1 MKIFRE
7 TSKYNVP
14 LSVHATLGRS
24 LHSHLTH
31 NTASALQRLKKIQAE
46 ICQLFLMTFNDI
58 DQTYV
63 LYRAKRMHRV
73 KGHKNRGGPPQGHG
87 SHMDLDF
94 MDHYDSV
101 VEVNGEDV
109 SMGDSEVDK
118 V

>member
-1 MKIFRE
+1 
-7 TSKYNVP
+7 
-14 LSVHATLGRS
+14 
-24 LHSHLTH
+24 
-31 NTASALQRLKKIQAE
+31 
-46 ICQLFLMTFNDI
+46 MTFNDI